1 MAKHRSKGS
10 IFLRVGSLFFLSA
23 ALAIVCVFG
32 AATVQ
37 AAELSLKGK
46 TIGIAVV
53 GTQHFWDREAFN
65 GAIDTVKKLGGK
77 PVPVDGGRDNQI
89 HADNHDIL
97 LSRKVDAVIS
107 ILGDGAVEP
116 KFKALQDAGIPVFT
130 IDHLSPY
137 GVNNTTSDNYYMGTT
152 VGRYMADAMGAKGTV
167 AVFNAFSGMLR
178 ICETRY
184 EMWKYVL
191 KDYPNI
197 KILQPELAE
206 EFANAPEDARKKT
219 LALLRQYPKGKLDAI
234 HVACWDQPAIGV
246 VQALEE
252 AGRADDVIVT
262 ALDAGPDTLKIMM
275 EDGSPF
281 AANVAQ
287 QPRLIGTTSA
297 KNVARYFAG
306 EKLLPQTFV
315 PVLPVNGKEDAAK
328 IFKQLGYTK

>member
-1 MAKHRSKGS
+1 MNTQQIKH
-10 IFLRVGSLFFLSA
+10 SLLSRIRLLA
-23 ALAIVCVFG
+23 VLGTTLAIMLGSGVG
-32 AATVQ
+32 LVQ
-37 AAELSLKGK
+37 AEKLSLKGK
-46 TIGIAVV
+46 TVGIAVV

-77 PVPVDGGRDNQI
+77 PVPVDGGRDNQV

-116 KFKALQDAGIPVFT
+116 KFIALTKAGIPVFT
-130 IDHLSPY
+130 VDHLSPNAI
-137 GVNNTTSDNYYMGTT
+137 NNTTSDNYYMGTT
-152 VGRYMADAMGAKGTV
+152 VGRYMADAMGAKGKV

-184 EMWKYVL
+184 DMWKYVL

-197 KILQPELAE
+197 EIVQPELAE

-219 LALLRQYPKGKLDAI
+219 LALLRQYPEGKLDCI

-275 EDGSPF
+275 EKNSPF
-281 AANVAQ
+281 VANVAQ
-287 QPRLIGTTSA
+287 QPRLIGTIAA
-297 KNVARYFAG
+297 KNVARHFAG
-306 EKLLPQTFV
+306 QKLLPQTFV
-315 PVLPVNGKEDAAK
+315 PVLPVNGRKDAKAVIKE
-328 IFKQLGYTK
+328 LGYGK